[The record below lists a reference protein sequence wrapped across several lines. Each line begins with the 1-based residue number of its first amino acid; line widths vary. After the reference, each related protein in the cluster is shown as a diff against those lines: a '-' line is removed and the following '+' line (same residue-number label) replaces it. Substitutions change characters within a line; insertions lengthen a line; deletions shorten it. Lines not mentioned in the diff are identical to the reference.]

1 MPSRELARPPSL
13 TRSAAAFD
21 GLENAPRPIGHCL
34 GVRESDVE
42 VVKRSLIDPPA
53 FALIFDRHAELV
65 RRFVARRVTAEDVDD
80 IVAEAFRIAFE
91 RRAAFGEHY
100 PTAAHWLLGVAG
112 NVIRRRQRSWTRHAA
127 AMRRVAGRATADL
140 DPLLAVPQRVDASSP
155 AAQLVDVLESL
166 RPDDREVLLLV
177 AWEQLSPTEIAAVL
191 DIPAAT
197 VRTRLHRARQQI
209 RQQLGATGVDED
221 GEVMTDGNR

>member
-1 MPSRELARPPSL
+1 
-13 TRSAAAFD
+13 
-21 GLENAPRPIGHCL
+21 
-34 GVRESDVE
+34 
-42 VVKRSLIDPPA
+42 
-53 FALIFDRHAELV
+53 
-65 RRFVARRVTAEDVDD
+65 
-80 IVAEAFRIAFE
+80 
-91 RRAAFGEHY
+91 
-100 PTAAHWLLGVAG
+100 
-112 NVIRRRQRSWTRHAA
+112 
-127 AMRRVAGRATADL
+127 MRRVAGRATADL
-140 DPLLAVPQRVDASSP
+140 DPLLAVPQRVDASSR